1 MNKTLLSSNQ
11 TTIFKIIIYDFRL
24 NIIDYSYHNDLKNE
38 MRHTLYILHS
48 IPYNVTYIKIQ
59 PFPPAINID
68 NDIRSTQTVPH

>member
-24 NIIDYSYHNDLKNE
+24 NIIDYSYHI
-38 MRHTLYILHS
+38 TLYVLHY
-48 IPYNVTYIKIQ
+48 IPCNVTYIKIQ